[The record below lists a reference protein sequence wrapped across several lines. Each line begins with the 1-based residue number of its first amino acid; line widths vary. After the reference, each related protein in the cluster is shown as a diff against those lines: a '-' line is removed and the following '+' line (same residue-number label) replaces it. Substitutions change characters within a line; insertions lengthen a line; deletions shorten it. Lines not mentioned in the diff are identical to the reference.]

1 LQPQA
6 QPVAVHFYST
16 RQGYVQSDEVIG
28 NYSWQTNAP
37 PNP

>member
-1 LQPQA
+1 
-6 QPVAVHFYST
+6 VAVHFYAT
-16 RQGYVQSDEVIG
+16 RLGYVQSGEVIG